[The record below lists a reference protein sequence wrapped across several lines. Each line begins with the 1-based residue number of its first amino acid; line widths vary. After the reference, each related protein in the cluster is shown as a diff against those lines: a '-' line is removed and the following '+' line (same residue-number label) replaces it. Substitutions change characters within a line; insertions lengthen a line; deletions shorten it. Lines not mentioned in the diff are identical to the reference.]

1 MTEQEKTTLIEAEQ
15 RSKSNSHRIDD
26 LEADMKELQKEQKAI
41 YQIASS
47 VEVIAHR
54 VGTIED
60 KVDDTNAQV
69 SKLSEKVNDAENK
82 PYQQVAKNV
91 NSVRIA
97 IITAVC
103 TLIATGIISAILNF
117 GG

>member
-1 MTEQEKTTLIEAEQ
+1 MTEQEKTTLIETEQ

-26 LEADMKELQKEQKAI
+26 LEADMKEMQKEQKAI

-47 VEVIAHR
+47 VEVIANR
-54 VGTIED
+54 VGTIEG
-60 KVDDTNAQV
+60 KVNDTNEQV
-69 SKLSEKVNDAENK
+69 SKLSEKVNETANQ

-91 NSVRIA
+91 NSIKVA
-97 IITAVC
+97 IISAVC
-103 TLIATGIISAILNF
+103 TLIATGVISAVLHF